1 MVEKC
6 RFDKKERRKFFD
18 EKYVSNKPKYFIAGA
33 QLWSAPFYMIF
44 LSLRFLRSCQG
55 KKDISFT
62 FLRFREFLSTQ
73 RRPRL
78 NHTLINDHYFI
89 VHLKQ
94 SFDAIFNK
102 MFNWRS
108 VMFSHLFFYYLVIL
122 DVNWTNTSDD
132 EDIKETKKKEHSI
145 FHC

>member
-1 MVEKC
+1 
-6 RFDKKERRKFFD
+6 
-18 EKYVSNKPKYFIAGA
+18 
-33 QLWSAPFYMIF
+33 MIF

-89 VHLKQ
+89 IHLKQ

-102 MFNWRS
+102 MFLIGVQLCFHICSFIILSYWTLIELTLQMMRTSKKLKRKNTPS
-108 VMFSHLFFYYLVIL
+108 STVKPHQGCPSAFVMRQTCL
-122 DVNWTNTSDD
+122 
-132 EDIKETKKKEHSI
+132 
-145 FHC
+145 